1 MFVAGSRVC
10 YKDSE
15 GIISCDNQNGTFD
28 IILDAGDV
36 DADGVD
42 AGVITL
48 AGTQTKRGLNQ
59 PVENPRQRELRE
71 QTTAAVAVVGARVN
85 YAESAPAKTIPIAKY
100 AFADSGKKVK

>member
-1 MFVAGSRVC
+1 MLVAGSRVC
-10 YKDSE
+10 YKGSE

-48 AGTQTKRGLNQ
+48 AEQTKRGLNQ

-85 YAESAPAKTIPIAKY
+85 DADSAPAKTIPIAKY